1 MDRIPLFA
9 TAFRIFFLACAA
21 HAAIVIPLWVL
32 KLNGYDFAPTGVS
45 PLVWHTYEMV
55 FGFCRAALFG
65 FLFTAGQN
73 WSGRFLLGGNS
84 LFLLFLL
91 WCAGRF
97 AFFLPPA
104 LTIAVLALDTG
115 ANLFAA
121 FRLRHL
127 LDPQRKHNHS
137 VVYLF
142 FTYAVTQ
149 AFAAI
154 AAVRFEWNGHYMH
167 IVRLG
172 LIEVIFFIVII
183 AGRILPFFASV
194 VLPGKKPKI
203 FPRLEKLIV
212 PFGFISL
219 AVFAASPYF
228 PHGEKYA
235 ALLFL
240 LAAVLHAVRWFFWH
254 PIATLRIPIL
264 GVLYLGYF
272 WLIAGF
278 VLLSIAS
285 MGWMSLSPAWHML
298 GIGAG
303 GIFIFGMMTRVA
315 LGHTGRP
322 IKASPVVVVSYFALG
337 IALLLRVILPFAGLH
352 SAAYIYGGAF
362 WFAAF
367 AFYLVEYTPIL
378 ARRRADGKPG

>member
-32 KLNGYDFAPTGVS
+32 KLNGHDFAPTQVS
-45 PLVWHTYEMV
+45 PLIWHTYEMV
-55 FGFCRAALFG
+55 FGFCRAAIFG

-91 WCAGRF
+91 WLAGRF
-97 AFFLPPA
+97 AFFLPSS
-104 LTIAVLALDTG
+104 LTIAVLVLDTG

-127 LDPQRKHNHS
+127 LDPQRRHNHS

-142 FTYAVTQ
+142 LAYTLTQ
-149 AFAAI
+149 LVAALT
-154 AAVRFEWNGHYMH
+154 AVRSEWSWHYMH
-167 IVRLG
+167 VVRLG
-172 LIEVIFFIVII
+172 LLEVILFIVII

-194 VLPGKKPKI
+194 VLPEMKPRI
-203 FPRLEKLIV
+203 IPRLEKWLF
-212 PFGFISL
+212 PFGCAAL

-228 PHGEKYA
+228 PHGEKLA
-235 ALLFL
+235 AVFFGVT
-240 LAAVLHAVRWFFWH
+240 AVLHAIRWSFWH
-254 PIATLRIPIL
+254 PLNTLRLPIL
-264 GVLYLGYF
+264 AVLYLGYF

-278 VLLSIAS
+278 ALLAAAS
-285 MGWMSLSPAWHML
+285 AGWIPFSPAWHML

-322 IKASPVVVVSYFALG
+322 IKASPAVVVSYLALG
-337 IALLLRVILPFAGLH
+337 VALLLRVILPFAGLYREAYLY
-352 SAAYIYGGAF
+352 AAVF

-367 AFYLVEYTPIL
+367 AFYLVEYAPIL
-378 ARRRADGKPG
+378 SRRRADGKPG